1 MLLSIVIL
9 FVVLGIILYKHPQNF
24 KAEAVAFFAIAVV
37 ALVSSV
43 KVTIMSQPEPKGLKE
58 DSLKVIFHKPDTIKT
73 SQVDEYSSSECHY
86 NNDNHYGNCIHCNQ

>member
-1 MLLSIVIL
+1 LTTSEPVGVVDILSSVDYNTA
-9 FVVLGIILYKHPQNF
+9 FTAP
-24 KAEAVAFFAIAVV
+24 ASVAFFAVAVV

-43 KVTIMSQPEPKGLKE
+43 KVTIMPHPEPKGLKE

-86 NNDNHYGNCIHCNQ
+86 DHDNHYGNCIHCNQ